1 MTRSLRT
8 YFLLAIAFS
17 SIFVPI
23 AVAQEIRVAAA
34 ADLQFALT
42 DLATQYEKQSG
53 TKVSISF
60 GSSGNFFAQLENGA
74 PFDVFFSAD
83 SAYPRK
89 LEAAGL
95 TEPGTL
101 AIYARGR
108 IAVWTS
114 PGSSFDFEKNGLST
128 LLDPKIQKVA
138 IANPEH
144 APYGRAAVAALKQAG
159 LYDQLKSKLVIGE
172 NISQAAQFVQSGS
185 AQAGIVALSLTVSP
199 AMKDGHRWLVPENL
213 YPPLDQS
220 VVVLKSS
227 ANKAAAKAFLEF
239 LRTPEAQSTFSRYGF
254 TLPAGVAAK
263 STKS

>member
-199 AMKDGHRWLVPENL
+199 AMKDGHRSLVPENL

>member
-1 MTRSLRT
+1 MRT

-17 SIFVPI
+17 SIFVPKS
-23 AVAQEIRVAAA
+23 VAQEIRVAAA
-34 ADLQFALT
+34 ADLQFVLT

-74 PFDVFFSAD
+74 PFDLFFSAD
-83 SAYPRK
+83 SNYPRK
-89 LEAAGL
+89 LQAAGL

-101 AIYARGR
+101 AIYAKGR
-108 IAVWTS
+108 IALWTS
-114 PGSSFDFEKNGLST
+114 SGASFDFEKNGLST
-128 LLDPKIQKVA
+128 LLDPRIQKVA

-159 LYDQLKSKLVIGE
+159 LYDQLKPKLVIGE

-185 AQAGIVALSLTVSP
+185 AEAGIIALSLALSP

-220 VVVLKSS
+220 VVILKSS
-227 ANKAAAKAFLEF
+227 ANKAASKSFLEF
-239 LRTPEAQSTFSRYGF
+239 LHTPDAQSALSRYGF
-254 TLPAGVAAK
+254 ALPAGGAAK

>member
-1 MTRSLRT
+1 VTRSLRT

-128 LLDPKIQKVA
+128 LLDPKIQKFA

>member
-1 MTRSLRT
+1 VTRSLRT

-128 LLDPKIQKVA
+128 LLDPNIQKVA